1 MLQEPPAIRS
11 VLLALLGSAGLLAA
25 VACSSDPS
33 ATTVAHPKRAARLL
47 AGPDQVTDM
56 VIYDL
61 SLTKDTATAHGV
73 RRVFGARARQLT
85 ALTTRY
91 ATDSAGRYAAL
102 RTLND
107 ETDGQLKTVIADPAE
122 YRRFLTRRTEYYAGT
137 PFTRGLGSGRGAPRS
152 KEKPTSVAPAAPTT
166 SARRAAPAV
175 ASRRRTAAVRTDR
188 DGPRKIRLGL
198 FKRRHP
204 EKKKKKD
211 QD

>member
-1 MLQEPPAIRS
+1 
-11 VLLALLGSAGLLAA
+11 
-25 VACSSDPS
+25 
-33 ATTVAHPKRAARLL
+33 
-47 AGPDQVTDM
+47 M

-107 ETDGQLKTVIADPAE
+107 ETDGQLKTVIADPVE

-137 PFTRGLGSGRGAPRS
+137 PFTRGAGRAGPRS

-175 ASRRRTAAVRTDR
+175 AARRRTAAVRTDR
-188 DGPRKIRLGL
+188 NGPRKKRFGL

-211 QD
+211 KD